1 MRAVES
7 FGSFPM
13 DPLSFPPDRG
23 RRAKSELLTDQNMI
37 LYSHLLS
44 IQKITRMNCE
54 SNQTEDLVAIRVSA
68 AI

>member
-13 DPLSFPPDRG
+13 DPLSFPPAGG
-23 RRAKSELLTDQNMI
+23 RRANSELLTDLNTT
-37 LYSHLLS
+37 LYSHLMS
-44 IQKITRMNCE
+44 IKKITRMNCE
-54 SNQTEDLVAIRVSA
+54 GHQTEDLVSIRVSA

>member
-13 DPLSFPPDRG
+13 DPLSFPPARG

-44 IQKITRMNCE
+44 IQKITRMICE

>member
-7 FGSFPM
+7 FESFPM
-13 DPLSFPPDRG
+13 DPLSFPPAVE
-23 RRAKSELLTDQNMI
+23 RRAERKLLTDQNVI

-44 IQKITRMNCE
+44 IEKITKMNCE